1 MGGGVKE
8 VGPAVKFPFG
18 VKYEEIMAEITDF
31 PPYCI
36 PFPVALFEIYIPKR
50 SKVIKVFSLNYMLQD
65 IILILT
71 LLIFPIKILDI
82 PVMK

>member
-36 PFPVALFEIYIPKR
+36 PFPVALFEIYIPKNR
-50 SKVIKVFSLNYMLQD
+50 PDASQ
-65 IILILT
+65 T
-71 LLIFPIKILDI
+71 LAAKN
-82 PVMK
+82 